1 MSFSI
6 RFENIS
12 FAYPKKK
19 SLALNNVSF
28 DVPKGAFFALL
39 GANGAGK
46 TTLLRLLSK
55 RLIPSEGNISYSSV
69 LLENGELSRQSLGI
83 LLENPGAYEQLS
95 VQEYLELFATL
106 YGNIGFAK
114 EGLHLLEK
122 LQFSE
127 SYKIRVGKLSLGNKQ
142 KLQIARAMQHSPQ
155 CLLLDEPAANL
166 DPISREL
173 LWNLLSQWR
182 ENGKRTLI
190 VCSHILP
197 ELEKF
202 TTDFVILEKGRV
214 SEQGQIKKE
223 ETHLRTLLEIDVKN
237 LALAKTVLES
247 AGISASEYSLEKTGV
262 LNEAYRK
269 VYGKKI
275 TP

>member
-1 MSFSI
+1 M
-6 RFENIS
+6 
-12 FAYPKKK
+12 
-19 SLALNNVSF
+19 
-28 DVPKGAFFALL
+28 
-39 GANGAGK
+39 
-46 TTLLRLLSK
+46 
-55 RLIPSEGNISYSSV
+55 
-69 LLENGELSRQSLGI
+69 
-83 LLENPGAYEQLS
+83 
-95 VQEYLELFATL
+95 
-106 YGNIGFAK
+106 
-114 EGLHLLEK
+114 
-122 LQFSE
+122 
-127 SYKIRVGKLSLGNKQ
+127 
-142 KLQIARAMQHSPQ
+142 
-155 CLLLDEPAANL
+155 
-166 DPISREL
+166 
-173 LWNLLSQWR
+173 
-182 ENGKRTLI
+182 
-190 VCSHILP
+190 P